1 MSYLRIGLETVRF
14 SDVGSD
20 TSSLDRLSG
29 LIDWAPIEAVL
40 GNIYT
45 AAGGGRTSLTNSM
58 VRI

>member
-29 LIDWAPIEAVL
+29 LIDRAPIEAVL

-45 AAGGGRTSLTNSM
+45 AAGGG
-58 VRI
+58 